1 MQMHLASQ
9 TYKMTI
15 PVQKGFEICFSED
28 VHVSLLVRRLDD
40 ERVACIIDKYG
51 FDYVDGPGYRAHA
64 YDYLQISPL
73 FPFVSEI
80 RAWLALL
87 LVDGK
92 AGSLEVFGIEVDF
105 TDAANND
112 TEVLCLFEILD
123 WK

>member
-1 MQMHLASQ
+1 MHLASQ